1 MTNIKNRL
9 QLEFIWMILWS
20 FNISCRDVGNISW
33 LELKANAVKKTE
45 VSSIEAF
52 YATNEGKFPE
62 LKDDPTVA
70 LYGGDYPL
78 YKNGKI
84 ICIVCVSGMAHED
97 DAKLVE
103 ESVIEYL
110 QTK

>member
-1 MTNIKNRL
+1 
-9 QLEFIWMILWS
+9 MILLS
-20 FNISCRDVGNISW
+20 FNISCRDAGNISW
-33 LELKANAVKKTE
+33 LERKANAVKKTGM
-45 VSSIEAF
+45 SSIEAF

-70 LYGGDYPL
+70 LYGGGYSL
-78 YKNGKI
+78 YKDGKI

-103 ESVIEYL
+103 EAVIEYL
-110 QTK
+110 QTI